1 MITIVDL
8 PDEPKYTIKAVCSQT
23 GIRPVTL
30 RAWERRHEVLTP
42 HRSDNRYRLYS
53 ERDVAI
59 LRWIK
64 NRMEGGVSISS
75 AVNEMRSMMKNGIY
89 PEAIL
94 PAPSILTSPGNVPA
108 GEYVDQLYDAL
119 INHDEA
125 LSSDLMRSISSS
137 FELHTLC
144 TEILIPVLVDIGDAW
159 YHGKIRVATEH
170 FASSFIRGKLLSIL
184 QTYPIRRNSPRIM
197 LGCGPNEQHE
207 IGGLMLATM
216 LRGAGYRV
224 EFLGPDLPIEDLV
237 DYASYD
243 RPDMIIL
250 SATMAESAVELT
262 KMQKE
267 LNKMRKPPLF
277 GYGGR
282 AFNSQPELRAKMGG
296 VFLGTTLDEAIA
308 SVTVMLPINS
318 KS

>member
-64 NRMEGGVSISS
+64 NRTEGGISISN
-75 AVNEMRSMMKNGIY
+75 AVNEMRNMMKNGIY

-94 PAPSILTSPGNVPA
+94 PAPSIVTSPGNIPPS
-108 GEYVDQLYDAL
+108 EYVGQLYDAL

-125 LSSDLMRSISSS
+125 QAADLMRSISSS

-144 TEILIPVLVDIGDAW
+144 ADILTPVLVNIGDAW
-159 YHGKIRVATEH
+159 YNGKIRVATEH
-170 FASSFIRGKLLSIL
+170 FASSFIRGKLLSML
-184 QTYPIRRNSPRIM
+184 QTYPIRRNTPRIL
-197 LGCGPNEQHE
+197 LGCGPTEQHE
-207 IGGLMLATM
+207 IGGLMLAAM
-216 LRGAGYRV
+216 LRGTGYRV

-237 DYASYD
+237 DYADYD
-243 RPDMIIL
+243 HPDMIIL
-250 SATMAESAVELT
+250 SATMPESAMELT

-267 LNKMRKPPLF
+267 LDKLRKPPLF

-282 AFNSQPELRAKMGG
+282 AFNTHPDLRAKMGG
-296 VFLGTTLDEAIA
+296 VFLGKTLDEAIS
-308 SVTVMLPINS
+308 SVTVMLPLNS
-318 KS
+318 K

>member
-8 PDEPKYTIKAVCSQT
+8 PDEPKFTIKAVCSQT

-59 LRWIK
+59 LHWIK
-64 NRMEGGVSISS
+64 NRIESGVSISS
-75 AVNEMRSMMKNGIY
+75 AVNEMRNMIKNGIY

-94 PAPSILTSPGNVPA
+94 PGPSIITTPGNVLP

-119 INHDEA
+119 IHHDEA
-125 LSSDLMRSISSS
+125 RSSDLMRSISSS
-137 FELHTLC
+137 FELHTMC
-144 TEILIPVLVDIGDAW
+144 TDILIPVLVGIGEAW
-159 YHGKIRVATEH
+159 YNGKIRVATEH
-170 FASSFIRGKLLSIL
+170 FASSFIRGKLMSIM
-184 QTYPIRRNSPRIM
+184 QTYPIRRNTPRIL
-197 LGCGPNEQHE
+197 LGCGPTEQHE

-216 LRGAGYRV
+216 LRGSGYRV

-237 DYASYD
+237 DYAEYD

-250 SATMAESAVELT
+250 SATMPESALELV
-262 KMQKE
+262 KMQKK
-267 LNKMRKPPLF
+267 LDKLRKPPLF
-277 GYGGR
+277 GFGGR
-282 AFNSQPELRAKMGG
+282 AFNFQPELRANMGG
-296 VFLGTTLDEAIA
+296 VFLGKTLDEAVA
-308 SVTVMLPINS
+308 SVSTMLPIS
-318 KS
+318 SR

>member
-59 LRWIK
+59 LHWIK
-64 NRMEGGVSISS
+64 NRIESGVSISN
-75 AVNEMRSMMKNGIY
+75 AVNEMRNMIKNGIY
-89 PEAIL
+89 PEAVL
-94 PAPSILTSPGNVPA
+94 PGPAVVTTPGNIPA
-108 GEYVDQLYDAL
+108 SEYVDQLYDAL
-119 INHDEA
+119 VHHDEA
-125 LSSDLMRSISSS
+125 RSSDLMRSISSS
-137 FELHTLC
+137 FELNAMC
-144 TEILIPVLVDIGDAW
+144 TDILIPVMVNIGDAW
-159 YHGKIRVATEH
+159 YNGKIRVATEH
-170 FASSFIRGKLLSIL
+170 FASSFIRGKLMSIM
-184 QTYPIRRNSPRIM
+184 QTYPIRRNTPRIM
-197 LGCGPNEQHE
+197 LGCGPTEQHE

-237 DYASYD
+237 DYAEYD

-250 SATMAESAVELT
+250 SATMPESAGELA
-262 KMQKE
+262 KMQKA
-267 LNKMRKPPLF
+267 LNRLRKPPLF

-282 AFNSQPELRAKMGG
+282 AFNYQPELRASMGG
-296 VFLGTTLDEAIA
+296 VFLGKTLNEAVA
-308 SVTVMLPINS
+308 SVSTMLPINS
-318 KS
+318 R

>member
-53 ERDVAI
+53 ERDVGI

-64 NRMEGGVSISS
+64 NRVESGVSISS
-75 AVNEMRSMMKNGIY
+75 AANEMRNMMKNGIY
-89 PEAIL
+89 PEAVL
-94 PAPSILTSPGNVPA
+94 PAPSIIASPGNILPS
-108 GEYVDQLYDAL
+108 EYASQLYDAL

-125 LSSDLMRSISSS
+125 RCSDLMRSISSS
-137 FELHTLC
+137 FELNTLC

-159 YHGKIRVATEH
+159 YNGKIRVATEH

-184 QTYPIRRNSPRIM
+184 QTYPIRRNSPHIL
-197 LGCGPNEQHE
+197 LGCGPTEQHE
-207 IGGLMLATM
+207 VGGLMLAAM
-216 LRGAGYRV
+216 LRGTGYRV
-224 EFLGPDLPIEDLV
+224 EFLGPDLPLEDLV
-237 DYASYD
+237 DYAD
-243 RPDMIIL
+243 FEHPDMIIL
-250 SATMAESAVELT
+250 SATMPEAAAELMR
-262 KMQKE
+262 MQKE
-267 LNKMRKPPLF
+267 LDKLRRPPLF

-282 AFNSQPELRAKMGG
+282 AFNVQPELRSKMGG
-296 VFLGTTLDEAIA
+296 IFLGSTLDEAVA
-308 SVTVMLPINS
+308 SVSTMLPMTAR
-318 KS
+318 

>member
-64 NRMEGGVSISS
+64 NRTEGGISISN
-75 AVNEMRSMMKNGIY
+75 AVNEMRNMMKNGIY

-94 PAPSILTSPGNVPA
+94 PAPSIVTSPGNIPPS
-108 GEYVDQLYDAL
+108 EYVDQLYDAL

-125 LSSDLMRSISSS
+125 QAADLMRSISSS

-144 TEILIPVLVDIGDAW
+144 ADILTPVLVNIGDAW
-159 YHGKIRVATEH
+159 YNGKIRVATEH
-170 FASSFIRGKLLSIL
+170 FASSFIRGKLLSML
-184 QTYPIRRNSPRIM
+184 QTYPIRRNTPRIM
-197 LGCGPNEQHE
+197 IGCGPTEQHE
-207 IGGLMLATM
+207 IGGLMLAAM
-216 LRGAGYRV
+216 LRGTGYRV

-237 DYASYD
+237 DYADYD
-243 RPDMIIL
+243 HPDMIIL
-250 SATMAESAVELT
+250 SATMPESAMELT

-267 LNKMRKPPLF
+267 LDKLRKPPLF

-282 AFNSQPELRAKMGG
+282 AFNTHPDLRAKMGG
-296 VFLGTTLDEAIA
+296 VFLGKTLDEAIS
-308 SVTVMLPINS
+308 SVTVMLPLNS
-318 KS
+318 K